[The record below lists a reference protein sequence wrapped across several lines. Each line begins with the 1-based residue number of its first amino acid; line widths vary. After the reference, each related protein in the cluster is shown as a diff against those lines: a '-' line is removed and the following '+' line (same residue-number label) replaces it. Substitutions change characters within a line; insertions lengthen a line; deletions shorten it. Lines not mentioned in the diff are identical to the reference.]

1 MVERVAEE
9 VDIASLEGGVG
20 EDLANG
26 RTKPRMIIGDDKLD
40 AMQASLFEGEE
51 EVFPG

>member
-1 MVERVAEE
+1 VDVATP
-9 VDIASLEGGVG
+9 EGGCW
-20 EDLANG
+20 EDFPHG
-26 RTKPRMIIGDDKLD
+26 RAQSGMIIGDDEPD